1 MPFTFP
7 RLPAAPAALAIP
19 VTALL
24 LAACATV
31 PPAGVE
37 APFTSFV
44 VLGEDGAAV
53 ARVLTEAPACP
64 VIVRDGV
71 ASPMTLR
78 AAPATIA
85 QRPTASPP
93 ELSKP
98 SVFDVRV
105 CEAALPAGLASASVL
120 GRPLPLPRAAPRR
133 IVVLGDTGCRLLK
146 KEDSFQACNDAAQY
160 PFATVAA
167 AAAAW
172 RPDLVIHVGDFHYR
186 ENPCPAGDQGCAGS
200 PWGYGWD
207 AWRADLFQPGAALLA
222 AAPWVVARGNHESC
236 SRGGQGWWRFLDPRP
251 LLAGRDCDAPASDD
265 QGDYSDPYTVPLG
278 VDSQLLVFD
287 TASTTWRG
295 FKPGAPGLAHYQDT
309 YRKLEPLARRARH
322 TIAVEHHP
330 LLGIGADL
338 KDAGKPRL
346 LLGDAGLIQSFGAI
360 NPRLFPD
367 NVELVL
373 SGHVHLWQQVSFNSG
388 HPSQFISGFS
398 GTAEDIV
405 PIPDPLPPGVSPAPG
420 AVVEQLSAWIAGFGF
435 MTMER
440 RGPDSWEVQVHD
452 LHGAVRNTC
461 QVQGKRS
468 VCEHTRV
475 H

>member
-1 MPFTFP
+1 VPYTLP
-7 RLPAAPAALAIP
+7 RRLAALSVP
-19 VTALL
+19 LL
-24 LAACATV
+24 LAACAAV
-31 PPAGVE
+31 PPAGDG
-37 APFTSFV
+37 APFTSYV
-44 VLGEDGAAV
+44 VLGEDGAAI
-53 ARVLTEAPACP
+53 ARVLTQAPACP
-64 VIVRDGV
+64 AIVLDG
-71 ASPMTLR
+71 AARPMALR
-78 AAPATIA
+78 AAPATVA
-85 QRPTASPP
+85 RRPTVSPP

-120 GRPLPLPRAAPRR
+120 GRPLPLPHADPRR
-133 IVVLGDTGCRLLK
+133 IVVLGDTGCRLLR
-146 KEDSFQACNDAAQY
+146 KEGSYQACNDTAQY

-186 ENPCPAGDQGCAGS
+186 ENPCPAGERGCAGS

-207 AWRADLFQPGAALLA
+207 AWRADLFQPGAALLQ

-236 SRGGQGWWRFLDPRP
+236 ARAGQGWWRFLDPRP
-251 LLAGRDCDAPASDD
+251 LLPGRDCDAAAHDD
-265 QGDYSDPYTVPLG
+265 QGDYSDPYAVPLG
-278 VDSQLLVFD
+278 GDSQLLVFD

-295 FKPGAPGLAHYQDT
+295 FRPGDAGLAHYQDG
-309 YRKLEPLARRARH
+309 YRKLEALARRARH
-322 TIAVEHHP
+322 TMVVEHHP

-338 KDAGKPRL
+338 KDAGKRRL
-346 LLGDAGLIQSFGAI
+346 LPGDAGLIQSFGAI
-360 NPRLFPD
+360 NPRLLPD
-367 NVELVL
+367 NVELML
-373 SGHVHLWQQVSFNSG
+373 SGHVHLWQQVSFSSG

-405 PIPDPLPPGVSPAPG
+405 PIPDPLPPGTTPAPG
-420 AVVEQLSAWIAGFGF
+420 AVVEQLSAWIDGFGF

-461 QVQGKRS
+461 QVRGKRS